1 MIKINVIVRSN
12 KWIFF
17 FKKPETYLKKKL
29 YKINK
34 KIKFFRLKKIE
45 FSLLLTEN
53 NEIKNLNKK
62 FRKKNKPTD
71 VLSFPFQ
78 NKKDLNILFKKKD
91 PLYLGDI
98 VINLN
103 KILLKNDKNIYKHE
117 FDKLWIHGLLHL
129 LGYRHKTNKEYL
141 KMRHQE
147 NKLIN
152 LIN

>member
-17 FKKPETYLKKKL
+17 FKNPETYLKKKL

-34 KIKFFRLKKIE
+34 KIKFFKLKKIE

-78 NKKDLNILFKKKD
+78 NKKNLNILFKKKD

-103 KILLKNDKNIYKHE
+103 KILLKNDKNTYKHE

-147 NKLIN
+147 KKLIN